1 VSAAHE
7 ARQHVRFVTA
17 ADGTRLAW
25 ASSGAGPTIVKA
37 ANWLTHLEYEWDSP
51 VWRHWLQFFSSRTR
65 LVRYDERGCGM
76 SEWNAG
82 ELSLDVW
89 TADLRAVADAAD
101 VDVPV
106 TLLGISQ
113 GAATCIQFATRFPE
127 RVSRLVLYGGYARG
141 ALRRGSPDAEAFR
154 RAMIDLARV
163 GWGGDNATFRQ
174 VFTSRFIPDG
184 SPAQIQW
191 FNDLCR
197 KTTTGDVV
205 ARLLEARAMVDVTDQ
220 LRDVRVPTLVLHARD
235 DEVIPVGEGRLLAT
249 AIPGA
254 EFVELDSRNHILLE
268 DEPAWRRFC
277 EAVTSFLPLES
288 AAAASVFGALSQR
301 ERQVLALLTEGLS
314 NLEIAERLAIS
325 EKTVRNHASNVF
337 DKLGV
342 WSRAQAIVF
351 ARDHGFGGAGR

>member
-1 VSAAHE
+1 VTSPRE
-7 ARQHVRFVTA
+7 ARQHVRYVTA

-25 ASSGAGPTIVKA
+25 ATSGAGQAVVKA
-37 ANWLTHLEYEWDSP
+37 ANWLTHLEYEWESP
-51 VWRHWLQFFSSRTR
+51 VWKHWLQFFSAHTR

-76 SEWNAG
+76 SDWSDG

-89 TADLRAVADAAD
+89 ASDLRAVADAAG
-101 VDVPV
+101 VDAPM

-113 GAATCIQFATRFPE
+113 GAATCIRFAVQFPE
-127 RVSRLVLYGGYARG
+127 RVNRLVLYGGYARG
-141 ALRRGSPDAEAFR
+141 ALRRGSPDGEAFR

-174 VFTSRFIPDG
+174 VFTSRFIPGG
-184 SPAQIQW
+184 SPAHLQW

-197 KTTTGDVV
+197 KTTSGEVV

-220 LRDVRVPTLVLHARD
+220 LRDLRVPTLVLHARN

-254 EFVELDSRNHILLE
+254 EFVELDSRKHILLE
-268 DEPAWRRFC
+268 DEPAWPRFC
-277 EAVTSFLPLES
+277 EAVTSFLALES
-288 AAAASVFGALSQR
+288 AGGAPVFAALSTR
-301 ERQVLALLTEGLS
+301 ERQVLTLLTEGLS
-314 NLEIAERLAIS
+314 NLEIAERMAIS

-351 ARDHGFGGAGR
+351 ARDHGFGDARR